1 MTNLTDSKIRLLKP
15 KLKQYREPVSKNLY
29 IFVNP
34 KPSGTSGCLKSWY
47 ARYSFRGKRYWHKIS
62 DYDLMPL
69 EKAKMHVEQIK
80 LDIKCGHDPKK
91 TKRIETVESYS
102 NDYLPTRERNTVP
115 RSFKNIKGVVS
126 NHIAPAIGHIK
137 LAELTQK
144 NITDLLNDIKSN
156 ASRKIAISYLKN
168 MLDRAEDE
176 KSIPRNVARTIKT
189 RDYFKKPIRDYML
202 TLNQLGAYMNEV
214 NKISNSLAKY
224 ALELIVLNGAR
235 KKEIVALKWEYI
247 DLENR
252 TYTLPRTK
260 NGSRHTVYL
269 ADRSIQI
276 LQELKQLDPDTEYAF
291 PSDKSA
297 TGHISENTPNYYHD
311 EIRKKLNLPDF
322 RIHDS
327 RRNFSTHAQ
336 EEFGA
341 DWRTMEISLGH
352 VTRGVERH
360 YNKAT
365 LKKQRIEA
373 STNWAALVAERIT
386 LHLSK

>member
-1 MTNLTDSKIRLLKP
+1 
-15 KLKQYREPVSKNLY
+15 
-29 IFVNP
+29 
-34 KPSGTSGCLKSWY
+34 
-47 ARYSFRGKRYWHKIS
+47 
-62 DYDLMPL
+62 MPL

>member
-1 MTNLTDSKIRLLKP
+1 MTNLTDFKIRLLKP
-15 KLKQYREPVSKNLY
+15 KPKQYRERVSKGLY

-47 ARYSFRGKRYWHKIS
+47 ARYTFRGKREWHKIS

-69 EKAKMHVEQIK
+69 EKAKIRVEQIN
-80 LDIKCGHDPKK
+80 LDIKRGNDPQKP
-91 TKRIETVESYS
+91 KRIETVESYS

-115 RSFKNIKGVVS
+115 RSFINIKGVVS
-126 NHIAPAIGHIK
+126 NHITPAIGHIK
-137 LAELTQK
+137 LAELTKK
-144 NITDLLNDIKSN
+144 NITDLLNDIESN
-156 ASRKIAISYLKN
+156 ASRKTAISYLKN
-168 MLDRAEDE
+168 MLDKAEDE
-176 KSIPRNVARTIKT
+176 KSIPYNVARTIKT
-189 RDYFKKPIRDYML
+189 KDYFKKPIRDYML
-202 TLNQLGAYMNEV
+202 TLKQLGAYMSKVQEIPNP
-214 NKISNSLAKY
+214 LARY
-224 ALELIVLNGAR
+224 AIELITLNGAR
-235 KKEIVALKWEYI
+235 KKEIIALKWEYI
-247 DLENR
+247 DLDNR
-252 TYTLPRTK
+252 TYILPKTK
-260 NGSRHTVYL
+260 NGNRHTVYL
-269 ADRSIQI
+269 ADRSIEI
-276 LQELKQLDPDTEYAF
+276 LRELKQLHPNSEYVF
-291 PSDKSA
+291 PSDTST

-311 EIRKKLNLPDF
+311 SIRETLNIPEF